1 MARTLIGSIAPNIH
15 GINSAD
21 SLASDDEL
29 ILYDSSSSA
38 NRKTKL
44 SDFFAAIKS
53 DITSIPYVFDY
64 LDTDFAKIKA
74 AYDEGRPVFMD
85 YRSIMLQLV
94 SCDVQEANFS
104 GWMMVNNL
112 GYCCVHPIC
121 ARVTSDGKE
130 YYSDSESDFPF
141 PGTFVAKVTENNGV
155 LSDNLTVNDWAF
167 ALIFDLVV
175 EAEYNGLRYRLT
187 KMSGDT
193 TRFTRYFYAITV
205 EDGAEVIHELTRTS
219 GKAPVTWAHRTVKA
233 QMVDIPSKLS
243 QFENDVGY
251 LTLDTLPKYEGVVE

>member
-94 SCDVQEANFS
+94 RCDVQEANFS

-167 ALIFDLVV
+167 AAIFNVLVAV
-175 EAEYNGLRYRLT
+175 DFNGLRYHQS
-187 KMSGDT
+187 KASGN
-193 TRFTRYFYAITV
+193 TRYFYAITV
-205 EDGAEVIHELTRTS
+205 EDGAAVIHELTRTAS
-219 GKAPVTWAHRTVKA
+219 GSTVTWTHRT
-233 QMVDIPSKLS
+233 I
-243 QFENDVGY
+243 
-251 LTLDTLPKYEGVVE
+251 